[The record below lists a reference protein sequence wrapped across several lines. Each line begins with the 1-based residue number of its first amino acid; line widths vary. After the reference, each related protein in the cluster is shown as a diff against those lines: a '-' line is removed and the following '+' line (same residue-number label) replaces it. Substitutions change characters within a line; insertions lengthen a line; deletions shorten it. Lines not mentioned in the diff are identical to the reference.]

1 MAIGE
6 PIDRWRLVWAR
17 ALLGEDG
24 DVVLWNALL
33 DSGAIRAPSFVL
45 EAAPLAGLLVRLSD
59 AGHEVERASQ
69 LVWTLPDA
77 LEMDTPTSSYAQVV
91 VSMCSAARQSLLV
104 VSPYLEAKGIG
115 RLLDAL
121 LGALARG
128 VSVTLLTHEAQSLG
142 SSASLA
148 LEELRRQAGGLFGE
162 LTVFSAR
169 SEAHVLLHSKIIVCD
184 HARVLLG
191 SANLTEPGLD
201 RNLETGVVLDA
212 AAAEEVS
219 SVLQALIDSDLVE
232 RVFSTVK

>member
-45 EAAPLAGLLVRLSD
+45 EAAPLARLLVRLSD
-59 AGHEVERASQ
+59 AGHEVERAPQ

-128 VSVTLLTHEAQSLG
+128 VSVTLLTHGAQSLG